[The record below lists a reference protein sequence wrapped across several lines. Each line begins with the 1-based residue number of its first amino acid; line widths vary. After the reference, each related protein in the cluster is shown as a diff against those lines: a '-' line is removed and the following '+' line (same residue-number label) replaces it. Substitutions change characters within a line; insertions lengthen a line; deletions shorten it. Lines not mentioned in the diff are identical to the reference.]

1 MENLLTPPEM
11 LDVFVKAFE
20 LEAPPFAWK
29 VPAQDASTQCEGAPS
44 GGAEVTAAPLGAS
57 VAKLA
62 AAFAQRAAPTQAP
75 PHVNSACCPKTQEP
89 TGPTKP
95 VVSSK
100 AVASASV
107 ATLASGAAPASTTAP
122 EKKPVVAPKK
132 VAEKSAAA
140 FTPDEKQAD
149 KDAKK
154 AARKANKRRR
164 QKQKRGDRKAV
175 NKAPEKEDSS
185 SSSSEEE
192 IETEE
197 DEELDPNS
205 AFVANALS
213 KMSTG
218 TGARSKVASAGV
230 IPKTVSA
237 ESLRSQSRTLA
248 REGCEMCTLGRYKDA
263 IDLFTK
269 AIKKCGDEHSY
280 YGNRSYCYAILEKF
294 DKALKDADTSIQLGP
309 QSAKG
314 FFRRGKALLG
324 LQRYSEAAEAFKMV
338 LKLEP
343 NCPDAEKELHTVHV
357 YELKSMG
364 FSEEQAEWA
373 LGHGATDV
381 QTAVNMLCGPNAVAP
396 DIKENP
402 GNLEGFRS
410 LWVGNITTDVTEK
423 MLQTLFSRYGE
434 VHSIRL
440 LYDRHCAFI
449 NYGNTVSPSKAM
461 DALQGT
467 TLCGTTLLIRFP
479 DNNYLEKKKNGYA
492 PKANVTASGKEQ
504 AKPPAAE
511 ASAEPA
517 GAASAPRPKLRG
529 PVNGNECFF
538 WRTSGCDFGDNCF
551 YEHIP
556 SHKGIDR
563 KPPRFER
570 KFN

>member
-1 MENLLTPPEM
+1 MPRLKITKAEALKILKLDGPDPSEADIKQNYQQLALQFHPSKQRGNRLCVKVFDRLCRSYLILTEGKDSMENLLTPPEM

-154 AARKANKRRR
+154 AARKANK
-164 QKQKRGDRKAV
+164 GLGMSHDLCG
-175 NKAPEKEDSS
+175 PS
-185 SSSSEEE
+185 
-192 IETEE
+192 
-197 DEELDPNS
+197 
-205 AFVANALS
+205 FVS
-213 KMSTG
+213 C
-218 TGARSKVASAGV
+218 
-230 IPKTVSA
+230 IPG
-237 ESLRSQSRTLA
+237 
-248 REGCEMCTLGRYKDA
+248 EGCEMCTLGRYKDA

-357 YELKSMG
+357 YELK
-364 FSEEQAEWA
+364 AEWA

-492 PKANVTASGKEQ
+492 PKANVT
-504 AKPPAAE
+504 
-511 ASAEPA
+511 
-517 GAASAPRPKLRG
+517 
-529 PVNGNECFF
+529 
-538 WRTSGCDFGDNCF
+538 
-551 YEHIP
+551 
-556 SHKGIDR
+556 
-563 KPPRFER
+563 
-570 KFN
+570 

>member
-1 MENLLTPPEM
+1 MANVLKPSEM
-11 LDVFVKAFE
+11 VDVFVNAFE
-20 LEAPPFAWK
+20 MEAPPVAWK
-29 VPAQDASTQCEGAPS
+29 VPAQECEGAAPS
-44 GGAEVTAAPLGAS
+44 EGAELTAM
-57 VAKLA
+57 AKLA
-62 AAFAQRAAPTQAP
+62 AAFAQAAASMQAP
-75 PHVNSACCPKTQEP
+75 PQVNSAACCTNTRVP
-89 TGPTKP
+89 TVPTKP

-107 ATLASGAAPASTTAP
+107 ATLASGAAPASATAP

-132 VAEKSAAA
+132 VGKKSAAPV
-140 FTPDEKQAD
+140 TPGAKQAD

-164 QKQKRGDRKAV
+164 QKQKRGGRKAV
-175 NKAPEKEDSS
+175 SKAPAKDSS
-185 SSSSEEE
+185 SSSESEF
-192 IETEE
+192 ETEE

-205 AFVANALS
+205 AFVANALG
-213 KMSTG
+213 KMSAG

-263 IDLFTK
+263 IDLFTQ

-280 YGNRSYCYAILEKF
+280 YGNRSYCYALLEKF

-309 QSAKG
+309 HSAKG

-324 LQRYSEAAEAFKMV
+324 LQRYSEAAEAFRSV

-343 NCPDAEKELHTVHV
+343 NCPDAEKELRTVHV

-373 LGHGATDV
+373 LGRGATDV

-402 GNLEGFRS
+402 GNLEGFCS
-410 LWVGNITTDVTEK
+410 LWVGNVTTDVTEK
-423 MLQTLFSRYGE
+423 MLLTLFSRYGE
-434 VHSIRL
+434 VHSIRV

-449 NYGNTVSPSKAM
+449 NYGNTRSPSKAM
-461 DALQGT
+461 DALQGA

-479 DNNYLEKKKNGYA
+479 DHNYLEKKKNGCA
-492 PKANVTASGKEQ
+492 PKTNVSASGKEQ
-504 AKPPAAE
+504 AKPPAAAE

-517 GAASAPRPKLRG
+517 GAASAPRPKPRG
-529 PVNGNECFF
+529 PVNGKECFF
-538 WRTSGCDFGDNCF
+538 WRTSGCDFGDNCYF
-551 YEHIP
+551 EHVP
-556 SHKGIDR
+556 SHRGIDR

-570 KFN
+570 MFN